1 MYKPR
6 LVDSTVL
13 IVLLAAFTFIPAQSY
28 GQSPRMT
35 AENRHCVA
43 ALEPGGA
50 GVKLSKV
57 TSFSCYP
64 TLSDAILAATDG
76 AVWLPPEKDLGAQL
90 DQLDAQQLKKARKPS
105 DAKATF
111 VVAIDYVNASFQGAT
126 LTWTAPTACNS
137 THSYQASS
145 MPSGWNDVVSSTRGF
160 ANCNTNV
167 LYENSNF
174 GGALQICSPNCSG
187 LGAMND
193 KTSSR
198 SWSL

>member
-1 MYKPR
+1 MRQPR
-6 LVDSTVL
+6 VIGSTLLVAL
-13 IVLLAAFTFIPAQSY
+13 LAVLLFLPARSY
-28 GQSPRMT
+28 GQSSRMT
-35 AENRHCVA
+35 AQNRHCVA
-43 ALEPGGA
+43 ALEPVGPGA
-50 GVKLSKV
+50 KSSKV

-64 TLSDAILAATDG
+64 TLSDAILAATGG
-76 AVWLPPEKDLGAQL
+76 AVWLPPDEELGVQL
-90 DQLDAQQLKKARKPS
+90 DRLEQLQKARKPL
-105 DAKATF
+105 DTKATF
-111 VVAIDYVNASFQGAT
+111 VIAIDYVNANFQGAT
-126 LTWTAPTACNS
+126 LTWTTPTGCSS
-137 THSYQASS
+137 TNSYQASS